1 MGGKNPRIEEDRQQN
16 PIIVKRINIFVERL
30 EEKIETNKSEYEK
43 RKKKNQIFR
52 QLEFHDHDS
61 RIELFCLVCKGFGH
75 DQSDYHSRT
84 DVLTDRV
91 SILPPYVVE
100 IT

>member
-43 RKKKNQIFR
+43 RKKKIKFFDN
-52 QLEFHDHDS
+52 
-61 RIELFCLVCKGFGH
+61 
-75 DQSDYHSRT
+75 
-84 DVLTDRV
+84 
-91 SILPPYVVE
+91 
-100 IT
+100 